1 MFSTISSISPRVFIS
16 TPIDRLSFHDS
27 PTNRAENVAPII
39 LPAIDT
45 TMNSAQIP
53 HR

>member
-1 MFSTISSISPRVFIS
+1 MLSTMSSISPRVFIS

-27 PTNRAENVAPII
+27 PTARADSVAPSN
-39 LPAIDT
+39 LPAIDI
-45 TMNSAQIP
+45 TMNSAQTP